1 MANIQNLV
9 PPFTSDQSR
18 EEASKNGRKG
28 GKASGK
34 ARREKVKMRKLVEMF
49 AYLDVNKDVEN
60 KMRMLG
66 IPDEGMLILM
76 QSVVAIFNK
85 ANKGDVAAFNAIRDL
100 LGEKPTEKQE
110 ISMPSMPNITI
121 VAGDGRPISRSEDE
135 IED

>member
-1 MANIQNLV
+1 MANEQNLI
-9 PPFTSDQSR
+9 PFTSDQSR

-34 ARREKVKMRKLVEMF
+34 ARRAKVKMRKLVEMF
-49 AYLDVNKDVEN
+49 AYLDVNKDVEK

-85 ANKGDVAAFNAIRDL
+85 ANKGDVSAFNAIRDL

>member
-1 MANIQNLV
+1 MDKTLNLIH
-9 PPFTSDQSR
+9 FTSDQSR
-18 EEASKNGRKG
+18 EEAEKNGRKG

-34 ARREKVKMRKLVEMF
+34 ARRAKVKMRKLVEMF

-66 IPDEGMLILM
+66 IPDEGMLVLM

-85 ANKGDVAAFNAIRDL
+85 ANKGDVSAFNAIRDL

>member
-1 MANIQNLV
+1 
-9 PPFTSDQSR
+9 
-18 EEASKNGRKG
+18 
-28 GKASGK
+28 
-34 ARREKVKMRKLVEMF
+34 MRKLVEMF

-66 IPDEGMLILM
+66 IPDEGMFILM

-85 ANKGDVAAFNAIRDL
+85 ANKGDVSAFNAIRDL

>member
-1 MANIQNLV
+1 MANEQNLI
-9 PPFTSDQSR
+9 PFTSDQSR

-34 ARREKVKMRKLVEMF
+34 ARRAKVKMRKLVEMF

-60 KMRMLG
+60 KMRKLG

-85 ANKGDVAAFNAIRDL
+85 ANKGDVSAFNAIRDL

>member
-1 MANIQNLV
+1 MANEKNLI
-9 PPFTSDQSR
+9 PQSQRSPDEVR
-18 EEASKNGRKG
+18 ENGRKG

-34 ARREKVKMRKLVEMF
+34 ARRAKVKMRKLVEMF
-49 AYLDVNKDVEN
+49 AYLDVNEDVEN

-110 ISMPSMPNITI
+110 ISMPNMPNITI
-121 VAGDGRPISRSEDE
+121 VAGDGRPISRSDDE

>member
-1 MANIQNLV
+1 MDKTLNLI
-9 PPFTSDQSR
+9 PFTSDQSR

-34 ARREKVKMRKLVEMF
+34 ARRAKVKMRKLVEMF
-49 AYLDVNKDVEN
+49 AYLDVNKDVEK

>member
-1 MANIQNLV
+1 MANEKNLI
-9 PPFTSDQSR
+9 PQSQRSPNEVR
-18 EEASKNGRKG
+18 ENGRKG

-34 ARREKVKMRKLVEMF
+34 ARRAKVKMRKLVEMF

-66 IPDEGMLILM
+66 IPDEGMLVLM

-85 ANKGDVAAFNAIRDL
+85 ANKGDVSAFNAIRDL

>member
-1 MANIQNLV
+1 MANEQNLI
-9 PPFTSDQSR
+9 PQSQRSPNEVR
-18 EEASKNGRKG
+18 ENGRKG

-34 ARREKVKMRKLVEMF
+34 ARRAKVKMRKLVEMF

-121 VAGDGRPISRSEDE
+121 VAGDGRPIRRSEDE

>member
-1 MANIQNLV
+1 MANEKNLI
-9 PPFTSDQSR
+9 PQSQRSPDEVR
-18 EEASKNGRKG
+18 ENGRKG

-34 ARREKVKMRKLVEMF
+34 ARRAKVKMRKLVEMF
-49 AYLDVNKDVEN
+49 AYLDVNKDVEK

>member
-1 MANIQNLV
+1 MANEQNLV
-9 PPFTSDQSR
+9 PFTSEQNR
-18 EEASKNGRKG
+18 EEAAKNGKKG
-28 GKASGK
+28 GKASGE
-34 ARREKVKMRKLVEMF
+34 ARRAKVKMRKLVEMF
-49 AYLDVNKDVEN
+49 AYLNVSKDVEE
-60 KMRMLG
+60 KMRRLG
-66 IPDEGMLILM
+66 IPDNGMFILM
-76 QSVVAIFNK
+76 QSVVGIFNK

>member
-1 MANIQNLV
+1 MANEQNLI
-9 PPFTSDQSR
+9 PQSQRSPNEVR
-18 EEASKNGRKG
+18 ENGRKG

-34 ARREKVKMRKLVEMF
+34 ARRAKVKMRKLVEMF

-66 IPDEGMLILM
+66 IPDEGMLVLM

-85 ANKGDVAAFNAIRDL
+85 ANKGDVSAFNAIRDL

>member
-1 MANIQNLV
+1 MDKTRNLI
-9 PPFTSDQSR
+9 PFTSDQSR
-18 EEASKNGRKG
+18 EEAKKNGRKG

-34 ARREKVKMRKLVEMF
+34 ARREKVTMKKLVEMF
-49 AYLDVNKDVEN
+49 AYLDVNKDVEK

-66 IPDEGMLILM
+66 IPDEGILILM

-121 VAGDGRPISRSEDE
+121 VAGYGRPISRSEDE
-135 IED
+135 IEE

>member
-1 MANIQNLV
+1 MANEKNLI
-9 PPFTSDQSR
+9 PQSQRSPNEVR
-18 EEASKNGRKG
+18 ENGRKG

-34 ARREKVKMRKLVEMF
+34 ARRAKVTMRKLVEMF
-49 AYLDVNKDVEN
+49 AYLDVNEDVEN
-60 KMRMLG
+60 KMRSLG

>member
-1 MANIQNLV
+1 MANEQNLI
-9 PPFTSDQSR
+9 PFTSDQSR

-34 ARREKVKMRKLVEMF
+34 ARRAKVKMRKLVEMF
-49 AYLDVNKDVEN
+49 AYLDVNKDVEK

>member
-1 MANIQNLV
+1 MANEQNLI
-9 PPFTSDQSR
+9 PQSQRSPNEVR
-18 EEASKNGRKG
+18 ENGRKG

-34 ARREKVKMRKLVEMF
+34 ARRAKVKMRKLVEMF
-49 AYLDVNKDVEN
+49 AYLDVNKDGEN

-66 IPDEGMLILM
+66 IPDEGMFILM